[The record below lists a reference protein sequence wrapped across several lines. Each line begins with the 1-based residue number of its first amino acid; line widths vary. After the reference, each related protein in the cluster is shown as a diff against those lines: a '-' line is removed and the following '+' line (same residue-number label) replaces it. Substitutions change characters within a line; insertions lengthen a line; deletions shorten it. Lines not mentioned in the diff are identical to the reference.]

1 MSPQFA
7 AISDQRFSEERTSCS
22 VAVNAAGFRASGCYI
37 EPRQSVGRSR
47 VSIPDTY
54 SRKVRAPLDGPPGN
68 SWAQVAR
75 AAYVTDS
82 ATENRPP
89 PLEGARVKR
98 WGKSPPRSWQHERHG
113 KPRSEQGQICG
124 ERCPPRSRH
133 RG

>member
-1 MSPQFA
+1 MDIAKRQKGIMDAGRRTIILQESNR
-7 AISDQRFSEERTSCS
+7 SDDRAFSIL
-22 VAVNAAGFRASGCYI
+22 VI
-37 EPRQSVGRSR
+37 L
-47 VSIPDTY
+47 Y

-75 AAYVTDS
+75 AAYVTES
-82 ATENRPP
+82 GTENRPP
-89 PLEGARVKR
+89 PLEEARVKR